1 MFRGWSSWWLLLF
14 LASGAPAAPDAGQL
28 VDRMVARDAE
38 LVARRAGYTYTL
50 SLTRQKLDGKNKPVE
65 TKTETRTMKGNEVVD
80 YETRKDRGVEEDLEK
95 ASKEEPFELLK
106 MLDHYTFKMDGE
118 EMVEGR
124 ACWRVRYTPKPGMP
138 FRNREEKVLNHVSG
152 TLWIKQDDA
161 SLMRNR
167 GKLMKP
173 VSVAWF
179 FATLGDLEFSY
190 DSMELPNGDYGPAR
204 VAYQFKVNVL
214 FAEIRERHTRVMSAY
229 RE

>member
-1 MFRGWSSWWLLLF
+1 MPRCLSSLVLLF
-14 LASGAPAAPDAGQL
+14 FLAAGASAAPEAGPL

-38 LVARRAGYTYTL
+38 MVARRAGYTYTL
-50 SLTRQKLDGKNKPVE
+50 VLSRHKLDGKNNPVE

-80 YETRKDRGVEEDLEK
+80 YGTRKDRGVEEDLEK

-118 EMVEGR
+118 EAVNGQP
-124 ACWRVRYTPKPGMP
+124 CWKVRYTPRPGMP
-138 FRNREEKVLNHVSG
+138 FRNREEKVLNNVSG

-204 VAYQFKVNVL
+204 VAYQFKVNAL
-214 FAEIRERHTRVMSAY
+214 FAEIRERHERAMSGY